1 MLKNLLYVFPI
12 RTLKYN
18 IMINAFILNT
28 KLKIY
33 IYDNSIV
40 GVDFL
45 KR

>member
-1 MLKNLLYVFPI
+1 
-12 RTLKYN
+12 
-18 IMINAFILNT
+18 MINAFILNT
-28 KLKIY
+28 KQYKIY

>member
-1 MLKNLLYVFPI
+1 
-12 RTLKYN
+12 
-18 IMINAFILNT
+18 MINAFILNTST